1 LGNTVVRVAQAVTV
15 PAFSETFVSA
25 RTTRSGLSLI
35 RPAYRNSHDYV
46 RAKNGILDL
55 PPVGDTFQC
64 LVANFSDSSL
74 TLRKNQVVGVAEGQN
89 ITICT
94 PSSPGKDKDQPEWE
108 ATLQQ
113 KLKHLS
119 PEQSR
124 ETFDT
129 LRSFEDMWDGR
140 LGKIDAVQH
149 HIVTEG
155 SPVASQPY
163 RAGPTAREKINNE
176 VDRMLSMDVIEP
188 SSSPWASPIVLIPKP
203 DGSIRFCVDYRRLN
217 TVTRK
222 DSYAVPR
229 MDDCIDSLG
238 TAKYFSTLDA
248 NAGYWQIAVAPDDR
262 NKTAFTSH
270 RGLYRFKRLPFGLV
284 TAPATFQR
292 AVDVILSSVR
302 FQCAITYLDDII
314 IYSSS
319 FEQHLIDLRKVLKP
333 LRDSGITLKLAKCS
347 FCAME
352 VQYLGFIVGRDGL
365 KVDETKL
372 EAIQKSLPPRSKTP
386 LRRFLGMTGV
396 YRRFI
401 AGYAKIAAPLT
412 RYLKNELDDEFQL
425 DEAALTAH
433 EMLKAVVT
441 TAPVLVLPRP
451 GARMILE
458 TDASN
463 AQLGVQLLQ
472 EEEDKKVRPVGFW
485 SRQCNKAECN
495 YSATEKEALAIVWGI
510 RICRPCLEGIHFVVR
525 SDHQALRWLFSVAI
539 SDVNPRLVRW
549 RLALSTYDFEVQYK
563 PGPTHKVAD
572 ALSRLPTDGMTMLQT
587 EEDEEYI
594 PTLTLDVDPPPTP
607 SNPRLLPMV
616 KVPEPLSAITAEE
629 ILRAQDED

>member
-1 LGNTVVRVAQAVTV
+1 VV
-15 PAFSETFVSA
+15 
-25 RTTRSGLSLI
+25 
-35 RPAYRNSHDYV
+35 
-46 RAKNGILDL
+46 
-55 PPVGDTFQC
+55 
-64 LVANFSDSSL
+64 
-74 TLRKNQVVGVAEGQN
+74 
-89 ITICT
+89 
-94 PSSPGKDKDQPEWE
+94 DKDQPEWE
-108 ATLQQ
+108 ATLKQ
-113 KLKHLS
+113 KLSHLS

-124 ETFDT
+124 ETFNT
-129 LRSFEDMWDGR
+129 LHSFAEMWDGH
-140 LGKIDAVQH
+140 LGKIDAVKHQ
-149 HIVTEG
+149 IVAEG
-155 SPVASQPY
+155 PPVASQPY
-163 RAGPTAREKINNE
+163 RAGPTARDKINNE
-176 VDRMLSMDVIEP
+176 VDRMLSLDVIES

-222 DSYAVPR
+222 DSYVLPR

-238 TAKYFSTLDA
+238 TARYFSTLDD
-248 NAGYWQIAVAPDDR
+248 NAGYWQISVAPNDR
-262 NKTAFTSH
+262 GKTAFTSH
-270 RGLYRFKRLPFGLV
+270 RGLYQFKRLPFGLV

-319 FEQHLIDLRKVLKP
+319 FEQHHVDLRKVLKL

-347 FCAME
+347 FCATE
-352 VQYLGFIVGRDGL
+352 VQYLGFIVGRAGL

-372 EAIQKSLPPRSKTP
+372 EAFQKSLPPRSKTQ

-433 EMLKAVVT
+433 EMLKVVVT
-441 TAPVLVLPRP
+441 AAPVLVLPRP

-495 YSATEKEALAIVWGI
+495 YSATEK
-510 RICRPCLEGIHFVVR
+510 
-525 SDHQALRWLFSVAI
+525 
-539 SDVNPRLVRW
+539 
-549 RLALSTYDFEVQYK
+549 
-563 PGPTHKVAD
+563 
-572 ALSRLPTDGMTMLQT
+572 
-587 EEDEEYI
+587 
-594 PTLTLDVDPPPTP
+594 
-607 SNPRLLPMV
+607 
-616 KVPEPLSAITAEE
+616 
-629 ILRAQDED
+629 